1 MYTYLN
7 LLKKV
12 KDKGEDT
19 LGRNGLVR
27 SLFGEQVT
35 YSLQE
40 GFPIITTKKMAF
52 NAIKG
57 ELLAFINGAIH
68 VKDFQKLGCN
78 VWNKNAEDW
87 DKEGYLGRIYGAQW
101 RNWKSVN
108 PETGEI
114 IVVDQLLDTIKNIK
128 EDPFSRRHII
138 SAWNP
143 GELKFQSLPACH
155 TLMQFHV
162 LRDEN
167 NIKKPKYLSLK
178 MYQRSADIFLGVA
191 FNISSYCLFLSMIAQ
206 ITNLEPLYFIHSLG
220 DVHLYEQHFEAADE
234 QLQNKPLLLPK
245 LQLNADIQYITDFEP
260 KDIKLIGYKSY
271 SKIKAEMIV

>member
-40 GFPIITTKKMAF
+40 AFPIITTKKMAF

-57 ELLAFINGAIH
+57 ELLGFIRGATHI
-68 VKDFQKLGCN
+68 KDFQKLGCN
-78 VWNKNAEDW
+78 IWNKNAEDW

-108 PETGEI
+108 PETNEV

-143 GELKFQSLPACH
+143 GELKFQALPACH

-167 NIKKPKYLSLK
+167 NITKPRYLSLK
-178 MYQRSADIFLGVA
+178 LYQRSADIFLGVA
-191 FNISSYCLFLSMIAQ
+191 FNISSYCLLLSMVAQ
-206 ITNLEPLYFIHSLG
+206 ITNLEPLCFIHSLG
-220 DVHLYEQHFEAADE
+220 DVHLYQQHFEAASE
-234 QLQNKPLLLPK
+234 QLSREPLKLPK
-245 LQLNADIQYITDFEP
+245 LQLNSSVKDIALFIPE
-260 KDIKLIGYKSY
+260 DIKLKGYKSHP
-271 SKIKAEMIV
+271 KIKAEMIV